1 MYQKVL
7 KTAVR
12 QCEEAGRGGMDWVWV
27 VFESLTGGE
36 HVLEDRARGEKKT
49 EPGSIDLLNARLELI
64 T

>member
-1 MYQKVL
+1 MN
-7 KTAVR
+7 
-12 QCEEAGRGGMDWVWV
+12 EEAGRGGMDWVWV